1 MMGKALLSPFLYKLS
16 WQNRLFLNMLSEKNT
31 FKKEERLKS
40 RKLIESLFAEGSV
53 INQFPFRLIYKIG
66 ELNDSDSISKIAVS
80 VSKRNFK
87 RAVDRN
93 YIKRKLR
100 ESFRKNK
107 NLLYKTLLETNQ
119 NVCFIVI
126 YIAKED
132 ISYQDIE
139 KEMKLLLNKFVKRLE
154 SNK

>member
-1 MMGKALLSPFLYKLS
+1 
-16 WQNRLFLNMLSEKNT
+16 MLSEKNT

-40 RKLIESLFAEGSV
+40 RKLIESLFADGSV

-66 ELNDSDSISKIAVS
+66 EYNSSDSVSKIAVS

-107 NLLYKTLLETNQ
+107 SSLYEFLQKNNQ
-119 NVCFIVI
+119 NAYFIVI

-132 ISYQDIE
+132 IAYQDIE
-139 KEMKLLLNKFVKRLE
+139 KEMRLLLNKFIKQLE
-154 SNK
+154 SDK

>member
-1 MMGKALLSPFLYKLS
+1 
-16 WQNRLFLNMLSEKNT
+16 MLSEKNT
-31 FKKEERLKS
+31 FKKAERLKS
-40 RKLIESLFAEGSV
+40 RKLIESLFNDGIS
-53 INQFPFRLIYKIG
+53 ISHFPFKLIYKTG
-66 ELNDSDSISKIAVS
+66 DLNDSQTNSKIAVS

-107 NLLYKTLLETNQ
+107 FPLYEFLQKNNQ
-119 NVCFIVI
+119 NAYFIVI

-132 ISYQDIE
+132 MAYQNIE
-139 KEMKLLLNKFVKRLE
+139 KNMKLLLNKLIKRLE
-154 SNK
+154 LSK

>member
-1 MMGKALLSPFLYKLS
+1 
-16 WQNRLFLNMLSEKNT
+16 MLSEKNT

-40 RKLIESLFAEGSV
+40 RKLIESLFADGSV

-66 ELNDSDSISKIAVS
+66 EYNSSDSVSKIAVS

-107 NLLYKTLLETNQ
+107 SSLYEFLQKNNQ
-119 NVCFIVI
+119 NAYFIVI

-132 ISYQDIE
+132 MAYQDIE
-139 KEMKLLLNKFVKRLE
+139 KEMRLLLNKFIKQLE
-154 SNK
+154 SDK

>member
-1 MMGKALLSPFLYKLS
+1 
-16 WQNRLFLNMLSEKNT
+16 MLSEKNT

-40 RKLIESLFAEGSV
+40 RKLIESLFIDGTV
-53 INQFPFRLIYKIG
+53 INHFPFKLIYKTG
-66 ELNDSDSISKIAVS
+66 ELNDSDSNSKIAVS

-107 NLLYKTLLETNQ
+107 FSLYEFLQQTNQ
-119 NVCFIVI
+119 NVYFIVI

-139 KEMKLLLNKFVKRLE
+139 KEMKLLLNKLVKRIE

>member
-1 MMGKALLSPFLYKLS
+1 
-16 WQNRLFLNMLSEKNT
+16 MLSEKNT

-40 RKLIESLFAEGSV
+40 RKLIESLFTDGTM
-53 INQFPFRLIYKIG
+53 INHFPFKLIYKTG
-66 ELNDSDSISKIAVS
+66 DLNDSDINSKIAVS

-107 NLLYKTLLETNQ
+107 SLLYESLQKTNQ
-119 NVCFIVI
+119 KVYFIVI
-126 YIAKED
+126 YIAKDD
-132 ISYQDIE
+132 IPYQDIE
-139 KEMKLLLNKFVKRLE
+139 KEMILLLDKFVKRIE
-154 SNK
+154 SDK

>member
-1 MMGKALLSPFLYKLS
+1 
-16 WQNRLFLNMLSEKNT
+16 MLSEKKI

-40 RKLIESLFAEGSV
+40 RKLIESLFADGRV
-53 INQFPFRLIYKIG
+53 INHLPFKLIYKTG
-66 ELNDSDSISKIAVS
+66 ELNNSDSISKIAVS

-93 YIKRKLR
+93 NIKRKLR

-107 NLLYKTLLETNQ
+107 FSLYKSLQQNNQ
-119 NVCFIVI
+119 NVYFIVI

-139 KEMKLLLNKFVKRLE
+139 KEMKLLLNKLIKKLE
-154 SNK
+154 SDK